1 MIVSDDSNKFREAI
15 MNDDKLVI
23 LRTFNNL
30 LDAEI
35 ALEHL
40 ESHGID
46 AMIRK
51 DDSGGMAPY
60 RQQTLGVDIM
70 VLESEIEN
78 GDRVLDA
85 MNV

>member
-1 MIVSDDSNKFREAI
+1 
-15 MNDDKLVI
+15 MNDDKMVC
-23 LRTFNNL
+23 LRTFSNL

-46 AMIRK
+46 AMISK

-60 RQQTLGVDIM
+60 RQQTLGVDIF
-70 VLESEIEN
+70 VLETDIEKAE
-78 GDRVLDA
+78 RVLNA